1 MFNRANP
8 QHMARFRDA
17 VQILYAELDGVPEKD
32 MIVDAMVSDW
42 VLNVDVNNAMQMSMD
57 DLKEA
62 VESFFQ
68 DENLPI
74 PDISPNQYSHMLD
87 AFRTFV
93 REYYAIQGGR
103 RKKTRKSKKRSK
115 KTRKSKK

>member
-1 MFNRANP
+1 MNRANP
-8 QHMARFRDA
+8 QHRARFDHA
-17 VQILYAELDGVPEKD
+17 VQTLYDDLQGIPEKD
-32 MIVDAMVSDW
+32 IIVAAMVTDW
-42 VLNVDVNNAMQMSMD
+42 VLNVDVNDAMEMNMD

-68 DENLPI
+68 EENLAI

-87 AFRTFV
+87 AFRNFV
-93 REYYAIQGGR
+93 RDYYAIQGGR